1 MSALFSPLKLKSVTL
16 PNRVVVSPMCQYSA
30 IDGTANDWHLGHH
43 AALAISGVGLSF
55 TEATH
60 VSAAGRITPR
70 CLGLYSDDNERALV
84 RVVKFYRERGGSPI
98 GIQLAHAGRKA
109 SVAVPWDGGKPLP
122 AGQAWRTV
130 GPSAIGFDDWPAPQP
145 LDASGLAQVK
155 AEFVEATRRSARI
168 GFDVVE
174 LHGAHGYLMSEFLS
188 AHANTRTDGYG
199 GSLEK
204 RMRFPLEIFE
214 ATRQVWPADRPL
226 GIRIS
231 ASEYADGGWSIADA
245 IAFVIELKRLGCDFV
260 DVSGGG
266 VVAHQKIP
274 LGPGY
279 QVPFA
284 EQIKRA
290 TGMVTMTVG
299 MITDPRQAEAIL
311 TEGKADLVALG
322 RAFLRNPRWV
332 WDAADALGGEAFC
345 PP

>member
-1 MSALFSPLKLKSVTL
+1 M
-16 PNRVVVSPMCQYSA
+16 
-30 IDGTANDWHLGHH
+30 
-43 AALAISGVGLSF
+43 
-55 TEATH
+55 
-60 VSAAGRITPR
+60 
-70 CLGLYSDDNERALV
+70 
-84 RVVKFYRERGGSPI
+84 
-98 GIQLAHAGRKA
+98 
-109 SVAVPWDGGKPLP
+109 PWEGGKPLP
-122 AGQAWRTV
+122 AGQAWPTV
-130 GPSAIGFDDWPAPQP
+130 GPSAIGFDDWPAPRA

-188 AHANTRTDGYG
+188 AHANQRTDGYG

-214 ATRQVWPADRPL
+214 ATRQVWPADRAL

-245 IAFVIELKRLGCDFV
+245 IAFVTELKRLGCDFV

-311 TEGKADLVALG
+311 TDGKADLVALG

-345 PP
+345 PPQFLRGRTTPLPQPAAWA